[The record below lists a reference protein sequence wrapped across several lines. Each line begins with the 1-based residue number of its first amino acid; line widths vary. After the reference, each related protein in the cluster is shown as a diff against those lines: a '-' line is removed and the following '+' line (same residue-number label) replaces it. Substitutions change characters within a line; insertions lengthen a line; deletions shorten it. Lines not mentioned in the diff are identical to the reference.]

1 MARQVRRALS
11 ARCPDG
17 CQRYD
22 RAVTASPPEVIEAAL
37 GQHHPE
43 PPVNTIPGLDGVRAL
58 GIVLVLLFHGGVS
71 WMGGGFFGVD
81 VFFVLSGFLITG
93 LLLAEFRRERTI
105 ELLRFWGHR
114 IRRLVPALLALLAAL
129 CVYAL
134 LLAPADTVGQLRGDA
149 FATMLYG
156 NNWHLI
162 SQGQGYFAG
171 LALPRPLLHT
181 WSLSIEEQFY
191 VVWPLVILGVL
202 RLTRSR
208 GLLLG
213 IALVGAAASAVE
225 MSLLF
230 DGGRGLNR
238 VYYGTDTRAQAVL
251 VGAALAIALAQP
263 LRSRRTAGAGE
274 ATHLVRPLA
283 LPTLVRQGLGLAGA
297 AALVAVVV
305 LAATTGEA
313 TTWVFHGGFA
323 LVAVLSAIVIASV
336 SLAPETPVAALLSL
350 QPVRYVGAISYGLYL
365 WHWPLFVV
373 LTHDR
378 TGLSGPGLL
387 ALRLGATLAISALSF
402 RFLELP
408 IRRGALRGWRGWAAA
423 PIGIGAVAAAVALVT
438 AGAAPGIG
446 SYASPKPSMAKLP
459 IRYVDQ
465 GTTSNLPTVPAGTAG
480 PVRLMLVGNSEAT
493 FLAFGL
499 GPLSGAHD
507 VAFGGDGVMGCG
519 FIHAPTILHGH
530 LELGLAGSRG
540 AIDNLV
546 PCATQEQRWAADL
559 AAFNPDVVVVDNGA
573 YEVRDHKIDGRWTHI
588 GEPAFD
594 ALLRRTIERDVA
606 LLSSRGAKVVLLT
619 APYYR
624 QVEAPDGS
632 GWPEDE
638 TARVDAYNRMLHQV
652 AAANPGTVVVLD
664 QHRRLDPGNHFA
676 TTIDGVQ
683 ARMSD
688 GIHLTAEGARLLAPW
703 MLDEVHRIG
712 TADRA
717 AG

>member
-1 MARQVRRALS
+1 M
-11 ARCPDG
+11 
-17 CQRYD
+17 
-22 RAVTASPPEVIEAAL
+22 IEAPL

-43 PPVNTIPGLDGVRAL
+43 PPVSVIPGLDGVRAL

-71 WMGGGFFGVD
+71 WMSGGFFGVD

-114 IRRLVPALLALLAAL
+114 VRRLVPALLALLAAL
-129 CVYAL
+129 CLYAL
-134 LLAPADTVGQLRGDA
+134 LLAPADTVDQLRGDA

-191 VVWPLVILGVL
+191 VVWPLVVLLVL

-213 IALVGAAASAVE
+213 IALVGAATSAVE

-230 DGGRGLNR
+230 DGGHGLTR

-251 VGAALAIALAQP
+251 IGAALAICLAQP
-263 LRSRRTAGAGE
+263 LRSKRTSSPE
-274 ATHLVRPLA
+274 ATRLVRPIA
-283 LPTLVRQGLGLAGA
+283 LSGTTTVGLGVLGA
-297 AALVAVVV
+297 VAFAVVIG
-305 LAATTGEA
+305 LAATTDET

-323 LVAVLSAIVIASV
+323 LVSVLTALLIASV
-336 SLAPETPVAALLSL
+336 SLVPTSPVASLLSL
-350 QPVRYVGAISYGLYL
+350 RPVRYVGAISYGLYL
-365 WHWPLFVV
+365 WHWPIFVV
-373 LTHDR
+373 LTHAR
-378 TGLSGPGLL
+378 TGLSGPTLL
-387 ALRLGATLAISALSF
+387 ALRLGVTLAISSLSF
-402 RFLELP
+402 RFLEMP
-408 IRRGALRGWRGWAAA
+408 IRRGALRGWRGWLAA
-423 PIGIGAVAAAVALVT
+423 PLGIGAVAASVALVT
-438 AGAAPGIG
+438 AGAAPGIT
-446 SYASPKPSMAKLP
+446 SYATVKPSMAKLP
-459 IRYVDQ
+459 IKYVDQ
-465 GTTSNLPTVPAGTAG
+465 GTGTNLPAVPAGTAG
-480 PVRLMLVGNSEAT
+480 PIRLMLLGNSEAT

-499 GPLSGAHD
+499 GPLSGAHGVD
-507 VAFGGDGVMGCG
+507 FGGDGVMGCG

-530 LELGLAGSRG
+530 LERGLAGSRG
-540 AIDNLV
+540 AIQNLV

-559 AAFNPDVVVVDNGA
+559 AVFNPDVVVIDNGA
-573 YEVRDHKIDGRWTHI
+573 YEVRDHKISGRWTHL
-588 GEPAFD
+588 GEPSFD
-594 ALLRRTIERDVA
+594 ALLTKTIEADVA

-632 GWPEDE
+632 GWPEDQ
-638 TARVDAYNRMLHQV
+638 TTRVDTYNRILRQV
-652 AAANPGTVVVLD
+652 AARNPGTVVVLD
-664 QHRRLDPGNHFA
+664 QHRRLDPGNHYA
-676 TTIDGVQ
+676 SVVDGVQ
-683 ARMSD
+683 TRMSD
-688 GIHLTAEGARLLAPW
+688 GIHLTAEGAKLIAPW

-712 TADRA
+712 TAKRA
-717 AG
+717 GR

>member
-1 MARQVRRALS
+1 M
-11 ARCPDG
+11 
-17 CQRYD
+17 
-22 RAVTASPPEVIEAAL
+22 IEAPL

-43 PPVNTIPGLDGVRAL
+43 PPVSTIPGLDGVRAL
-58 GIVLVLLFHGGVS
+58 GIVLVLLFHGGLS

-129 CVYAL
+129 CLYAL
-134 LLAPADTVGQLRGDA
+134 FLAPADTVGQLRGDA

-191 VVWPLVILGVL
+191 VVWPLVVLAVL

-230 DGGRGLNR
+230 DGGHGLNR

-251 VGAALAIALAQP
+251 IGAALAIFLGKP
-263 LRSRRTAGAGE
+263 LRSRRTSGALE
-274 ATHLVRPLA
+274 ATHLVRPLDLGPA
-283 LPTLVRQGLGLAGA
+283 ARTGLAVLGA
-297 AALVAVVV
+297 ASLVAVVF

-323 LVAVLSAIVIASV
+323 LVAVLTAGLIASV
-336 SLAPETPVAALLSL
+336 SLVPSSPVAALLSL
-350 QPVRYVGAISYGLYL
+350 RPVRYVGAISYGLYL
-365 WHWPLFVV
+365 WHWPIFVV

-378 TGLSGPGLL
+378 TGLSGPALL
-387 ALRLGATLAISALSF
+387 ALRLGTTLAIAALSY
-402 RFLELP
+402 RFLEMP
-408 IRRGALRGWRGWAAA
+408 IRRGALRGWRGWTAT
-423 PIGIGAVAAAVALVT
+423 PLGIGAVAASIALVT
-438 AGAAPGIG
+438 AGAAPGLT
-446 SYASPKPSMAKLP
+446 SYASIKPSMAKLP
-459 IRYVDQ
+459 IKYVDQ
-465 GTTSNLPTVPAGTAG
+465 GTGSNLPTVPAGTGG
-480 PVRLMLVGNSEAT
+480 PIRLMLLGNSEAT

-499 GPLSGAHD
+499 GPLSSDHD

-519 FIHAPTILHGH
+519 FIHAQTVLHGH
-530 LELGLAGSRG
+530 LEQGLAGSRG

-559 AAFNPDVVVVDNGA
+559 AAFNPDVVVIDNGA
-573 YEVRDHKIDGRWTHI
+573 YEVRDHKVDGRWTHL

-594 ALLRRTIERDVA
+594 ALLAKTIEADVA
-606 LLSSRGAKVVLLT
+606 MLSSKGAKVVLLT

-632 GWPEDE
+632 GWPEDQ
-638 TARVDAYNRMLHQV
+638 TARVDTYNRILRQV
-652 AAANPGTVVVLD
+652 AARNPGTVVVLD
-664 QHRRLDPGNHFA
+664 QHRRLDPGNRYA
-676 TTIDGVQ
+676 SVVDGVQ
-683 ARMSD
+683 TRMSD
-688 GIHLTAEGARLLAPW
+688 GIHLTAEGARLIAPW

-712 TADRA
+712 TANRA
-717 AG
+717 GS

>member
-1 MARQVRRALS
+1 M
-11 ARCPDG
+11 
-17 CQRYD
+17 
-22 RAVTASPPEVIEAAL
+22 T
-37 GQHHPE
+37 
-43 PPVNTIPGLDGVRAL
+43 TIPGLDGVRAL
-58 GIVLVLLFHGGVS
+58 GIVLVLLFHGGLS

-114 IRRLVPALLALLAAL
+114 VRRLVPALLALLAAL
-129 CVYAL
+129 CLYAL

-191 VVWPLVILGVL
+191 VVWPLVVLLVL

-213 IALVGAAASAVE
+213 IALVGAAASAIE

-230 DGGRGLNR
+230 DGGHGLNR

-251 VGAALAIALAQP
+251 IGAALAICLAQP
-263 LRSRRTAGAGE
+263 LRSKRTSSPE
-274 ATHLVRPLA
+274 ATRLVRSIA
-283 LPTLVRQGLGLAGA
+283 LSGTATVGLGVLGA
-297 AALVAVVV
+297 VA
-305 LAATTGEA
+305 LAAVIGLAVTTGET

-323 LVAVLSAIVIASV
+323 LVSVLTAVLIASV
-336 SLAPETPVAALLSL
+336 SLVPTSPVASLLSL
-350 QPVRYVGAISYGLYL
+350 RPVRYVGAISYGLYL
-365 WHWPLFVV
+365 WHWPIFVV
-373 LTHDR
+373 LTHER
-378 TGLSGPGLL
+378 TGLSGPALL
-387 ALRLGATLAISALSF
+387 ALRLGVTLAISALSF
-402 RFLELP
+402 KFLEMP
-408 IRRGALRGWRGWAAA
+408 IRRGALRGWRGWMAA
-423 PIGIGAVAAAVALVT
+423 PLGIGAVAASVALVT
-438 AGAAPGIG
+438 AGAAPGIS
-446 SYASPKPSMAKLP
+446 SYASVKPSMGKLP
-459 IRYVDQ
+459 ITYVDQ
-465 GTTSNLPTVPAGTAG
+465 GTGTNLPAVPAGTAG
-480 PVRLMLVGNSEAT
+480 PIRLMLLGNSEAT

-530 LELGLAGSRG
+530 LERGLAGSRG
-540 AIDNLV
+540 AIENLV

-559 AAFNPDVVVVDNGA
+559 AAFNPDVVVIDNGA

-588 GEPAFD
+588 GEPRFD
-594 ALLRRTIERDVA
+594 ALLTRTIEADVA

-632 GWPEDE
+632 GWPEDQ
-638 TARVDAYNRMLHQV
+638 TARVDTYNRILRQV
-652 AAANPGTVVVLD
+652 AARNPGTVVVLD
-664 QHRRLDPGNHFA
+664 QHRRLDPGNHYA
-676 TTIDGVQ
+676 SVVDGVQ
-683 ARMSD
+683 TRMSD
-688 GIHLTAEGARLLAPW
+688 GIHLTAEGARLIAPW

-712 TADRA
+712 TANRA
-717 AG
+717 GP